1 MEQVDSVRESR
12 EQAKVH
18 CGNKEAGTG
27 DIGEVGG
34 GVNREVS
41 ADSPVSTVV
50 RQGAGLINR
59 C

>member
-1 MEQVDSVRESR
+1 M
-12 EQAKVH
+12 KVH
-18 CGNKEAGTG
+18 CGDKEVGAG

-41 ADSPVSTVV
+41 TGSPLSTVV

-59 C
+59 Y